1 MPTKESI
8 KKDWDFSKNMAE
20 ILEVMK
26 QLAQSQFAAS
36 KKVCASSFGGL
47 IVSFDP
53 VFEAL
58 MTLPETDVF
67 IQNDIPDI
75 GVVVTTSDQSFMGAL
90 NSKIVKGAKAVA
102 PHSPCMYLV
111 TGRKGTMK
119 FKFNNDPFVGFPAIK
134 EGPPIAALSREM
146 TEYVIRQFRERKLG
160 KLYVTSAFSTSFTN
174 QSIRATQL
182 LPFGD
187 LIKDMDQVRARRQR
201 GQIVQEAE
209 SKAIGEYTARLW
221 VYNSLFYL
229 FQNNKPAEY
238 AALATQM
245 EASHDSV
252 KKVIGKLQIAYKRAR
267 NEKIDQG
274 MREIFVSSMVAG

>member
-8 KKDWDFSKNMAE
+8 KREWEFAKNMGE

-26 QLAQSQFAAS
+26 QLAQAQFAAS
-36 KKVCASSFGGL
+36 KKVCVSTFGGL

-53 VFEAL
+53 IFESL
-58 MTLPETDVF
+58 MMLRDPDVF
-67 IQNDIPDI
+67 IQNDIPEI
-75 GVVVTTSDQSFMGAL
+75 GIIVTTSDQSFMGAL
-90 NSKIVKGAKAVA
+90 NSKIVKSAKAVA
-102 PHSPCMYLV
+102 PRNPCMYLV
-111 TGRKGTMK
+111 TGRKGTLK
-119 FKFNNDPFVGFPAIK
+119 FKFNGDPFVGFPPIK
-134 EGPPIAALSREM
+134 EGPAIGALSRDV
-146 TEYVIRQFRERKLG
+146 TDYVIRQFRERKLG
-160 KLYVTSAFSTSFTN
+160 KLFVTSAFSTSFTN

-182 LPFGD
+182 LPFSD
-187 LIKDMDQVRARRQR
+187 LIQDMDQVRARRLR
-201 GQIVQEAE
+201 GKLVQEAE
-209 SKAIGEYTARLW
+209 SKSIGEYAARLW

-245 EASHDSV
+245 EASHESI
-252 KKVIGKLQIAYKRAR
+252 KKVIGKLQIAFKRAR